1 MSLIPDID
9 LLIQHVG
16 AILGG
21 GISGLGSQSITRWT
35 GGRFRAKLRSNFSNL
50 FTSPTDHR
58 EFVAAGAASGVA
70 AAFGAPIGGVLL
82 WDL

>member
-1 MSLIPDID
+1 MFPTC
-9 LLIQHVG
+9 QHVG

-21 GISGLGSQSITRWT
+21 GISGLGSQSVTGWT
-35 GGRFRAKLRSNFSNL
+35 GGRLRAKLRSNFSNL

-70 AAFGAPIGGVLL
+70 AAFGAPFGGVLL
-82 WDL
+82 